1 MSPRP
6 RRVGDIMDYVEPGD
20 RTLGLAYQRFAAAA
34 QSAIDAMT
42 PAERAADERR
52 LERELDRASRG
63 AR

>member
-1 MSPRP
+1 
-6 RRVGDIMDYVEPGD
+6 MDYVEPGD